1 MKVNEFQTV
10 TAQDGDFEMY
20 LLEDSGEWKL
30 SIAMVQTYGKAAWTS
45 RFVLTAPEV
54 RKLWDVL
61 GDQHR
66 EMEMAGFYG
75 GELE

>member
-20 LLEDSGEWKL
+20 LLEDKGEWKL

-45 RFVLTAPEV
+45 RFVLTEPEV
-54 RKLWDVL
+54 RKLWNVL

-66 EMEMAGFYG
+66 EMEMTVCYG
-75 GELE
+75 DELE